1 MRKFIK
7 LFLFLQPAP
16 SLTNSRI
23 FSPEFDYCP
32 AVVKGAADILRAGS
46 EEDNKEEEDDKEEE
60 DNKEEEDDNNLGIK
74 AGPGPGRVKAFFPIV
89 QPRFSFFGPEVR
101 LKYWTHVFIM

>member
-46 EEDNKEEEDDKEEE
+46 EEDNKEEEDD
-60 DNKEEEDDNNLGIK
+60 NNLGIK
-74 AGPGPGRVKAFFPIV
+74 AGPGPGRVKAFFSNRSTP
-89 QPRFSFFGPEVR
+89 FF
-101 LKYWTHVFIM
+101 LF

>member
-46 EEDNKEEEDDKEEE
+46 EEDNKEEEDD
-60 DNKEEEDDNNLGIK
+60 NNLGIK

-89 QPRFSFFGPEVR
+89 QPRFSFFGPEVG

>member
-46 EEDNKEEEDDKEEE
+46 EEDNKEEEDD
-60 DNKEEEDDNNLGIK
+60 NNLGIK

-89 QPRFSFFGPEVR
+89 QPRFSFFGPEVL

>member
-46 EEDNKEEEDDKEEE
+46 EEDNKEEEDD
-60 DNKEEEDDNNLGIK
+60 NNLGIK